1 MLLTHLKEMNSLY
14 QVIKIETLKFF
25 FKYLVLYVILL
36 FASRDFKSLGHSV
49 PPTHIV
55 TSKA

>member
-14 QVIKIETLKFF
+14 QVIKIETLKNFQIS
-25 FKYLVLYVILL
+25 VLYVISL
-36 FASRDFKSLGHSV
+36 FASRDFKSLGHRL